1 MNRTTVSFIPS
12 DRFSAEEIVV
22 FGLLGLLIVLGNT
35 VSIIMFWRRR
45 FFMERSSILL
55 INLSVAD
62 FIVGLV
68 VIFTAIVGNL
78 FLQDGSNGV
87 KNIPITIIIPFDV
100 FSGLSSISFLTAI
113 AVEKTHTLLRPLRHV
128 TTATRNYVIFIS
140 SL

>member
-1 MNRTTVSFIPS
+1 M
-12 DRFSAEEIVV
+12 V

-45 FFMERSSILL
+45 FFTERSSILL

-68 VIFTAIVGNL
+68 VIFTVIVGNL

-113 AVEKTHTLLRPLRHV
+113 AVEKPTPYFDLFAMSPRQHV
-128 TTATRNYVIFIS
+128 ITSFS
-140 SL
+140 SPACRSFQAFYLF